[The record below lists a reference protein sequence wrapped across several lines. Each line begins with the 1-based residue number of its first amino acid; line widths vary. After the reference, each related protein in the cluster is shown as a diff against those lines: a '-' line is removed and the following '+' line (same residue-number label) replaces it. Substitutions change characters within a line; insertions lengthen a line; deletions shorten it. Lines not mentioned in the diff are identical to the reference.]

1 MAMVLIRVMTEI
13 LTPKSMNYLSIK
25 WWNLTQF
32 YHIHRIVKTKETN
45 VKIYSPKAYKNNID
59 FKPLIIL
66 HDVQREDIQHKLII
80 YSFQN

>member
-45 VKIYSPKAYKNNID
+45 VKIYFPKAYINNIK

-66 HDVQREDIQHKLII
+66 HDIQANYILISKLMIT
-80 YSFQN
+80 Y